1 MAQYID
7 KDIIIEKI
15 DNLIS
20 NLRYTKEDE
29 ALQIDIL
36 SEVESIINT
45 LETKEINQDAVQL
58 CPYSEM
64 MQCVCSKEAKK

>member
-7 KDIIIEKI
+7 KDTVIEKI

-45 LETKEINQDAVQL
+45 LETKEIDESVVNM

-64 MQCVCSKEAKK
+64 MQCVCSK

>member
-7 KDIIIEKI
+7 KNAVISKI

-20 NLRYTKEDE
+20 NLRYTEEDE

-36 SEVESIINT
+36 IEVENFINT
-45 LETKEINQDAVQL
+45 LETKEIDENTVPIL
-58 CPYSEM
+58 PY
-64 MQCVCSKEAKK
+64 VLDDVIK